1 MSVEG
6 LDAGKQLAIV
16 ANGDENLCVGAD
28 GSLKDRQWAGREF
41 MLFELSN
48 LVLPMAKVSSIFP
61 SRFLRC
67 RAFNSFSYVS
77 SERGLVRSS
86 LIIC

>member
-6 LDAGKQLAIV
+6 FDAGKQLAVV
-16 ANGDENLCVGAD
+16 ANGDEDLCMGAD
-28 GSLKDRQWAGREF
+28 GGLKDRQWAGRELV
-41 MLFELSN
+41 LFELGN
-48 LVLPMAKVSSIFP
+48 LVLPMAKVSSIVP

-67 RAFNSFSYVS
+67 RAFSSFSYVS

-86 LIIC
+86 LAIR